1 MNLSIC
7 FYQSLS
13 WRYCRLLNRASFTS
27 IALYF
32 WEFNVR
38 ASTVLGVVGAGGI
51 GQELKNSMDLLD
63 FSRLLTI
70 LVIIS
75 IMVMIIDRVSVNLQ
89 RRLQ

>member
-1 MNLSIC
+1 M
-7 FYQSLS
+7 
-13 WRYCRLLNRASFTS
+13 
-27 IALYF
+27 
-32 WEFNVR
+32 R

-75 IMVMIIDRVSVNLQ
+75 IMVTIIDRLVLPYKGGCNNAGSFWI
-89 RRLQ
+89 